1 MKKGIAVMMSVCL
14 VLGLSACGNAQKQPA
29 ATSAPAAG
37 TTAAGAPAAEAP
49 AAPSGETVTLKIG
62 NAMAASHPWNTAT
75 EEFAKKAEE
84 YSGGRLKIENY
95 SDATLGTEAELAEQ
109 VKTGT
114 LDMCVIDPS
123 VGTTYSK
130 KLQLFALPFLFK
142 DKAQWAAALDGQP
155 GKDYADIIEAE
166 TGMKIMAYWG
176 GSTRNV
182 ISVKEPVKDIADL
195 KGFKLR
201 LAASELKFKV
211 WEAVGCL
218 PVEVA
223 FGETYSALSSG
234 LCDGMEN
241 EMPSILSAKFYE
253 VAPYLTKTEHEITVR
268 PVFMNAAKFDSLDA
282 ELQEALVKA
291 MEEATASAR
300 QLEEDYGKEAED
312 SMVNDFGLQITE
324 IDKAPIIEAVSGV
337 FEEFGTDTGLTEII
351 KAIQES

>member
-1 MKKGIAVMMSVCL
+1 MKKSIAVI
-14 VLGLSACGNAQKQPA
+14 LSALTALSLTACGGGSSQ
-29 ATSAPAAG
+29 T
-37 TTAAGAPAAEAP
+37 TTAASADSSTTKAAETQAE
-49 AAPSGETVTLKIG
+49 AAASSGETVTLKIG

-75 EEFAKKAEE
+75 EEFIEKAKE
-84 YSGGRLKIENY
+84 YSGGRLIIENY
-95 SDATLGTEAELAEQ
+95 SDATLGTEAELLEQ

-114 LDMCVIDPS
+114 LDMCIVDPS

-142 DKAQWAAALDGQP
+142 DKAQWESALDGQP
-155 GKDYADIIEAE
+155 GEDYSRIIEEE
-166 TGMKIMAYWG
+166 TGIKIVAYWG

-182 ISVKEPVKDIADL
+182 ISVKEPITDISQL

-223 FGETYSALSSG
+223 FGETYSGLSSG

-253 VAPYLTKTEHEITVR
+253 VAPYLTRTEHEITVR
-268 PVFMNAAKFDSLDA
+268 PVFMNTDKWNSLDA
-282 ELQEALVKA
+282 ELQEAFTKA
-291 MEEATASAR
+291 MKESTAAAR
-300 QLEEDYGKEAED
+300 QLEAEYGEEAEN
-312 SMVNDFGLQITE
+312 SMVNDFGLQE
-324 IDKAPIIEAVSGV
+324 FDIDKNPIIEAVTPV
-337 FEEFGTDTGLTEII
+337 FEEFGNDTGLVDII

>member
-1 MKKGIAVMMSVCL
+1 MRKSIAVLLAAAMTASL
-14 VLGLSACGNAQKQPA
+14 VACGGTSSTKTTE
-29 ATSAPAAG
+29 TSAVQQD
-37 TTAAGAPAAEAP
+37 TTETEKTSDNST
-49 AAPSGETVTLKIG
+49 SGEVVTLKIG
-62 NAMAASHPWNTAT
+62 NAMTSDHPWNEAT
-75 EEFAKKAEE
+75 EELIEKAKE
-84 YSGGRLKIENY
+84 YSNGRLIIENY
-95 SDATLGTEAELAEQ
+95 SDATLGTEAELLEQ

-114 LDMCVIDPS
+114 LDMCIVDPS

-142 DKAQWAAALDGQP
+142 DKAQWSAALDGQA
-155 GKDYADIIEAE
+155 GKDYADVIEDE
-166 TGMKIMAYWG
+166 TGIKILSYWG

-182 ISVKEPVKDIADL
+182 LSVKEPITDISQL

-268 PVFMNAAKFDSLDA
+268 PVFMNAECFNSLDSA
-282 ELQEALVKA
+282 LQDALVKA
-291 MEEATASAR
+291 MEETTPDAR
-300 QLEEDYGKEAED
+300 QLEEDYGKKAEET
-312 SMVNDFGLQITE
+312 MVNDFGLKEVE
-324 IDKAPIIEAVSGV
+324 IDKQPILDAVSPV
-337 FEEFGTDTGLTEII
+337 FNDFGEETGLTDII
-351 KAIQES
+351 KEFQES

>member
-1 MKKGIAVMMSVCL
+1 MKKGIAVI
-14 VLGLSACGNAQKQPA
+14 LSALTALSLTACGGGEAV
-29 ATSAPAAG
+29 S
-37 TTAAGAPAAEAP
+37 TTQAAEAEGKQTET
-49 AAPSGETVTLKIG
+49 AGASGETVTIKIG

-75 EEFAKKAEE
+75 EEFIEKAKE
-84 YSGGRLKIENY
+84 YSGGRLIIENY
-95 SDATLGTEAELAEQ
+95 SDATLGTEAELLEQ

-114 LDMCVIDPS
+114 LDMCIVDPS

-142 DKAQWAAALDGQP
+142 DKEQWASALDGQP
-155 GKDYADIIEAE
+155 GEDYSEIIEDE
-166 TGMKIMAYWG
+166 TGIKIVAYWG

-182 ISVKEPVKDIADL
+182 ISVKEPITDISQF
-195 KGFKLR
+195 KGYKLR

-223 FGETYSALSSG
+223 FGETYSGLSSG

-253 VAPYLTKTEHEITVR
+253 VAPYLTRTEHEITVR
-268 PVFMNAAKFDSLDA
+268 PVFMNADKWNSLDA
-282 ELQEALVKA
+282 ELQEAFSKA
-291 MEEATASAR
+291 MEESTDSAR
-300 QLEEDYGKEAED
+300 KLEEAYGTEAEN
-312 SMVNDFGLQITE
+312 SMVNDFGLQEFE
-324 IDKAPIIEAVSGV
+324 IDKTPIIEAVTPV
-337 FEEFGTDTGLTEII
+337 FEEFGNDTGLTDLI

>member
-1 MKKGIAVMMSVCL
+1 MKKRIALMV
-14 VLGLSACGNAQKQPA
+14 SALMAVSLTACSGNQNA
-29 ATSAPAAG
+29 ATKAAG
-37 TTAAGAPAAEAP
+37 TEAAETAKTEAAQP
-49 AAPSGETVTLKIG
+49 AGETVTLKIG
-62 NAMAASHPWNTAT
+62 NAMAADHPWNVAT
-75 EEFAKKAEE
+75 EELVQKAKE
-84 YSGGRLKIENY
+84 YSGGRLIIENY
-95 SDATLGTEAELAEQ
+95 SDATLGTEPELLEQ

-130 KLQLFALPFLFK
+130 KLELFALPFLFQDK
-142 DKAQWAAALDGQP
+142 DQWESALDGQA
-155 GKDYADIIEAE
+155 GKNYADMIEAE
-166 TGMKIMAYWG
+166 TGIKILAYWG

-182 ISVKEPVKDIADL
+182 ISVKGAVTDISQL

-241 EMPSILSAKFYE
+241 EMPSILTAKFYE

-268 PVFMNAAKFDSLDA
+268 PVFINSDKFNSLDA

-291 MEEATASAR
+291 MDEATVSAR
-300 QLEEDYGKEAED
+300 QLEADYGKEAED
-312 SMVNDFGLQITE
+312 SMVNDFGLQETE
-324 IDKAPIIEAVSGV
+324 IDKAPIIEAVTSV
-337 FEEFGTDTGLTEII
+337 FEEFGEETGLTDII
-351 KAIQES
+351 KEIQES

>member
-1 MKKGIAVMMSVCL
+1 MKKSIAII
-14 VLGLSACGNAQKQPA
+14 LSALMALSLTACGGGNSQTTKTSVDGSTTEA
-29 ATSAPAAG
+29 AAS
-37 TTAAGAPAAEAP
+37 
-49 AAPSGETVTLKIG
+49 SSETVTLKIG

-75 EEFAKKAEE
+75 EAFIEKAKE
-84 YSGGRLKIENY
+84 YSGGRLIVENY
-95 SDATLGTEAELAEQ
+95 SDATLGTEAELLEQ

-114 LDMCVIDPS
+114 LDMCIVDPS

-142 DKAQWAAALDGQP
+142 DKAQWESALDGQP
-155 GKDYADIIEAE
+155 GKDYSEIIEEE
-166 TGMKIMAYWG
+166 TGIKIVSYWG

-182 ISVKEPVKDIADL
+182 ISVKEPITDISQL

-211 WEAVGCL
+211 WESVGCL

-223 FGETYSALSSG
+223 FGETYSGLSSG

-253 VAPYLTKTEHEITVR
+253 VAPYMTKTEHEITVR
-268 PVFMNAAKFDSLDA
+268 PVFMNADKWNSLDA
-282 ELQEALVKA
+282 ELQEAFTKA
-291 MEEATASAR
+291 MEESTMAAR
-300 QLEEDYGKEAED
+300 KLEAEYGEEAEN
-312 SMVNDFGLQITE
+312 SMVNDFGLQEYE
-324 IDKAPIIEAVSGV
+324 IDKTPIIEAVTPV
-337 FEEFGTDTGLTEII
+337 FEEFGKDTGLADII

>member
-1 MKKGIAVMMSVCL
+1 MKKSIAIIMSAIMAVSL
-14 VLGLSACGNAQKQPA
+14 TACGSPSGAAADGGTPETAQTQ
-29 ATSAPAAG
+29 
-37 TTAAGAPAAEAP
+37 
-49 AAPSGETVTLKIG
+49 GETVTLKIG
-62 NAMAASHPWNTAT
+62 NAMAAEHPWNVAT
-75 EEFAKKAEE
+75 EQLAEKVKG
-84 YSGGRLKIENY
+84 YSDGRLLIENY
-95 SDATLGTEAELAEQ
+95 PDATLGAEAELLEQ

-114 LDMCVIDPS
+114 LDLCIIDPS

-130 KLQLFALPFLFK
+130 KLQLFALPFLFR
-142 DKAQWAAALDGQP
+142 DKAHWAAALDGEA
-155 GKDYADIIEAE
+155 GKRYADIIEEE
-166 TGMKIMAYWG
+166 TGIKMVAYWG

-182 ISVKEPVKDIADL
+182 LSVKEPVTDIARL

-268 PVFMNAAKFDSLDA
+268 PVFMNADAFNSLEP
-282 ELQEALVKA
+282 ELQEAFMKA
-291 MEEATASAR
+291 LEETTILAR
-300 QLEEDYGKEAED
+300 QLEEEYGKEAEE
-312 SMVNDFGLQITE
+312 SMVNELGLKETE
-324 IDKAPIIEAVSGV
+324 IDKGPIIEAVTPV
-337 FEEFGTDTGLTEII
+337 FEAFGEDTGLTEII
-351 KAIQES
+351 GAIQGT